1 MTDVRVYRL
10 GASARLYQKKKGKHI
25 ADAAVATV

>member
-25 ADAAVATV
+25 AAAVATV

>member
-10 GASARLYQKKKGKHI
+10 GASAARLYQKKKGKHI
-25 ADAAVATV
+25 AAAVATV